1 MSAEIHILG
10 TAHSKGAA
18 NEEVAEVAQDRR
30 AAPLDPNPKTIL
42 FEPILAS
49 ADQTVLRNAL
59 QFGRKGAD
67 THLMPDDLEFLAP
80 WGLSWSHFR
89 RVRCE
94 TTSGCSLIISW

>member
-18 NEEVAEVAQDRR
+18 NEELARDGR
-30 AAPLDPNPKTIL
+30 AAPLDPSPKTIL
-42 FEPILAS
+42 FELTPGSTEQA
-49 ADQTVLRNAL
+49 VLRNAL

-67 THLMPDDLEFLAP
+67 THLMSDDLEFLAP

-89 RVRCE
+89 RVRCD